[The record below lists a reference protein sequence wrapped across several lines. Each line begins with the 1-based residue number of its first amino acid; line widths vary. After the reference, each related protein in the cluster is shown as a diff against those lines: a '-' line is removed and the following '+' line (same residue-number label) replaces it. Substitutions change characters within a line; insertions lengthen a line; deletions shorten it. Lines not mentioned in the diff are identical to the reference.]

1 MSPLKT
7 TMFVALSF
15 LLLILLGGCQK
26 EKEAHEEHAVP
37 ETAGSQL
44 ELTLNGGAKWQ
55 MDEHTRKS
63 INTINAI
70 FDQGEPTAI
79 EDFNAI
85 GTETEAELNNL
96 IAGCT
101 MEGASHDQL
110 HLFLGAFV
118 PKVKTLSAEQ
128 NIEEANTLYGEIDQL
143 LSHYDQYFE

>member
-7 TMFVALSF
+7 TAYVVLCL
-15 LLLILLGGCQK
+15 LLLILLIGCQ
-26 EKEAHEEHAVP
+26 EKKHVHEEHAAP
-37 ETAGSQL
+37 ETTGSQL
-44 ELTLNGGAKWQ
+44 ELTLNEGAKWQ

-63 INTINAI
+63 INTIYAI
-70 FDQGEPTAI
+70 FDQAEPTTV

-85 GTETEAELNNL
+85 GTGTEAEINNL

-101 MEGASHDQL
+101 MEGAAHDQL

-118 PKVKTLSAEQ
+118 PKVKALSAEQ
-128 NIEEANTLYGEIDQL
+128 NIEEAEALYREIDQL